1 MMNVICGT
9 NKYQL
14 EDIIEKYNGML
25 YRLAIIRMQNKE
37 DAEEVV
43 QDTFMKLIEHI
54 QKGKNFNDEEHL
66 KAWLL
71 TVATNRGKSI
81 LTLYWNKNTEGMDGL
96 KDFAAPEQKDN
107 YAYDYV
113 LKLPEKYKVAI
124 YLFYY
129 EQLTTEQISIIM
141 KTKESTVRSYL
152 HRGREKL
159 QIMMEAETHVG

>member
-9 NKYQL
+9 NQYAL

-43 QDTFMKLIEHI
+43 QDTFVKLIEHI
-54 QKGKNFNDEEHL
+54 QKKKTFNDEEHL

-96 KDFAAPEQKDN
+96 KEFAECFVKEIQFYLHFDYKFGETWYWRNYFYDNYKEQKM
-107 YAYDYV
+107 
-113 LKLPEKYKVAI
+113 
-124 YLFYY
+124 F
-129 EQLTTEQISIIM
+129 
-141 KTKESTVRSYL
+141 
-152 HRGREKL
+152 HRK
-159 QIMMEAETHVG
+159 H

>member
-1 MMNVICGT
+1 MNVICGT
-9 NKYQL
+9 TIYPL
-14 EDIIEKYNGML
+14 EGIIDKYNGML

-43 QDTFMKLIEHI
+43 QDTFVKLIEHI
-54 QKGKNFNDEEHL
+54 QKKKSFNDEEHL

-81 LTLYWNKNTEGMDGL
+81 LTLYWNKNTEGFDGL
-96 KDFAAPEQKDN
+96 KDFAAPDQKDN

-113 LKLPEKYKVAI
+113 IKLPEKYKIAI

-129 EQLTTEQISIIM
+129 EQLTTEQIATIM
-141 KTKESTVRSYL
+141 KTKDATVRSYL

-159 QIMMEAETHVG
+159 KTMMEADSYVG

>member
-1 MMNVICGT
+1 MNVICGT
-9 NKYQL
+9 NQYAL

-43 QDTFMKLIEHI
+43 QDTFVKLIEHI
-54 QKGKNFNDEEHL
+54 QKKKTFNDEEHL

-96 KDFAAPEQKDN
+96 KEFAAPEQKEN

-113 LKLPEKYKVAI
+113 LKLPEKYRIAI
-124 YLFYY
+124 NLFYY
-129 EQLTTEQISIIM
+129 EQLTTEQISFIM

-159 QIMMEAETHVG
+159 KMMMEADNNVG

>member
-1 MMNVICGT
+1 MNVICGT
-9 NKYQL
+9 TKYPL
-14 EDIIEKYNGML
+14 EDIIDKYNGML

-43 QDTFMKLIEHI
+43 QDTFVKLIEQI
-54 QKGKNFNDEEHL
+54 QKNKTFNDEEHL

-81 LTLYWNKNTEGMDGL
+81 LTLYWNKNTEGIDGL
-96 KDFAAPEQKDN
+96 KDFATPEQKDN

-129 EQLTTEQISIIM
+129 EQLTTEQIAVIM
-141 KTKESTVRSYL
+141 KTKDATVRSYL

-159 QIMMEAETHVG
+159 KTMMEADTYVG

>member
-1 MMNVICGT
+1 MNVICGT
-9 NKYQL
+9 NQYAL

-43 QDTFMKLIEHI
+43 QDTFVKLIEHI
-54 QKGKNFNDEEHL
+54 QKKKTFNDEEHL

-96 KDFAAPEQKDN
+96 KEFAAPEQKEN

-113 LKLPEKYKVAI
+113 LKLPEKYRIAI

-159 QIMMEAETHVG
+159 KMMMEADNNVG

>member
-1 MMNVICGT
+1 MEVLCGQ
-9 NKYQL
+9 NKYPL
-14 EDIIEKYNGML
+14 EDIIDKYNGML

-43 QDTFMKLIEHI
+43 QDTFLKLIEHI
-54 QKGKNFNDEEHL
+54 RKGRNFTDEEHL

-81 LTLYWNKNTEGMDGL
+81 LTLYWNRNTEGMDGL
-96 KDFAAPEQKDN
+96 KEMAAKETKVD
-107 YAYDYV
+107 YAYEYV
-113 LKLPEKYKVAI
+113 LKLPEKYRVAI
-124 YLFYY
+124 NLFYY
-129 EQLTTEQISIIM
+129 EQLSTEQIANIM

-159 QIMMEAETHVG
+159 REMMEADDNVG

>member
-1 MMNVICGT
+1 MNVICGT
-9 NKYQL
+9 TKYPL
-14 EDIIEKYNGML
+14 EDIIDKYNGML

-43 QDTFMKLIEHI
+43 QDTFVKLIEQI
-54 QKGKNFNDEEHL
+54 QKNKTFNDEEHL

-81 LTLYWNKNTEGMDGL
+81 LTLYWNKNTEGIDGL

-129 EQLTTEQISIIM
+129 EQLTTEQIAVIM
-141 KTKESTVRSYL
+141 KTKDATVRSYL

-159 QIMMEAETHVG
+159 KTMMEADTYVG